1 MHNFQLSEF
10 LNQILFAPG
19 KCGKIIHDI
28 FWEAFSFNMDENRL
42 SSLPLG
48 GKNQQLSAWIC
59 TTCHAGVAW
68 VLTAECTGHT
78 VGGRN
83 PAPVDMVNI
92 PLFTRFL
99 DP

>member
-1 MHNFQLSEF
+1 
-10 LNQILFAPG
+10 
-19 KCGKIIHDI
+19 
-28 FWEAFSFNMDENRL
+28 MDENHL

-99 DP
+99 DPGGAGFLPSSVSSFCYRSSNKDSAP